1 MAVKTDVVGSQ
12 ASSTNILVRRI
23 IAYTVLVILVIL
35 SLFPFYLLIMN
46 ATREKKQTG
55 LQLYPSGLLWTNFKK
70 LFNSTTTVS
79 FGSVF
84 KALRNSLLISACA
97 SILSVYVSALTA
109 YAIHVF
115 DFKLRKIADMF
126 ILIVMMVPTQSSA
139 IGFYRMIKAWGMTDS
154 KSLIINYIP
163 LIIPAAAAPATYYFM
178 KQYLKSSLPLEIVE
192 ASRIDGCGEFMTFNR
207 IVTPILKPAY
217 AVQLIFTFV
226 AQWNNYFMPR
236 LVITSKSNY
245 TVPLV
250 LSAMRNAG
258 PQETDMG
265 LFYMYILIA
274 ILPVVVVY
282 LILSKFIIRG
292 VALGSVKG

>member
-23 IAYTVLVILVIL
+23 IAYTVLVILVVL
-35 SLFPFYLLIMN
+35 SLFPFYLLIIN

-55 LQLYPSGLLWTNFKK
+55 LQLYPGGLLWNNFKK
-70 LFNSTTTVS
+70 LFNSTTSVS
-79 FGSVF
+79 FGNVF
-84 KALRNSLLISACA
+84 NALKNSLIISAFA
-97 SILSVYVSALTA
+97 SFLCVYVSALTA

-115 DFKLRKIADMF
+115 DFKLRKVADMF

-139 IGFYRMIKAWGMTDS
+139 IGFYRMVKAWGMTGSDS
-154 KSLIINYIP
+154 AIINYIP

-178 KQYLKSSLPLEIVE
+178 KQYLKSALPLEIVE

-207 IVTPILKPAY
+207 IITPILKPAY

-226 AQWNNYFMPR
+226 ANWNNYFMPR
-236 LVITSKSNY
+236 LIIEKKSHY

-274 ILPVVVVY
+274 IAPVVIVY

>member
-46 ATREKKQTG
+46 ATRARKQTG

-154 KSLIINYIP
+154 KSLLINYIP

-274 ILPVVVVY
+274 ILPVVIVY

>member
-35 SLFPFYLLIMN
+35 SLFPFYLLLMN

-55 LQLYPSGLLWTNFKK
+55 LQLYPGGLLWNNFKK

-115 DFKLRKIADMF
+115 DFKLRKVADMF

-139 IGFYRMIKAWGMTDS
+139 IGFYRMVKAWGLTDS
-154 KSLIINYIP
+154 KSILINYIP

-178 KQYLKSSLPLEIVE
+178 KQYLKSALPLEIVE

-226 AQWNNYFMPR
+226 ANWNNYFMPR
-236 LVITSKSNY
+236 LVITSKANY

-274 ILPVVVVY
+274 ILPVVIVY

>member
-55 LQLYPSGLLWTNFKK
+55 LQLYPGGLLWTNFKK

-97 SILSVYVSALTA
+97 SFLSVYVSALTA

-115 DFKLRKIADMF
+115 DFKLRKVADMF

-139 IGFYRMIKAWGMTDS
+139 IGFYRMVKAWGMTDS
-154 KSLIINYIP
+154 KSLLFNYIP

-178 KQYLKSSLPLEIVE
+178 KQYLKSALPLEIVE

>member
-35 SLFPFYLLIMN
+35 SLFPFYLLLMN

-55 LQLYPSGLLWTNFKK
+55 LQLYPGGLLWNNFKK

-115 DFKLRKIADMF
+115 DFKLRKVADMF

-139 IGFYRMIKAWGMTDS
+139 IGFYRMVKAWGMTDS
-154 KSLIINYIP
+154 KSIFINYIP

-178 KQYLKSSLPLEIVE
+178 KQYLKSALPLEIVE

-226 AQWNNYFMPR
+226 ANWNNYFMPR
-236 LVITSKSNY
+236 LVITKKENY
-245 TVPLV
+245 TMPVMVSLLKGDIYKTEYGSIYLGLSLTVLPLV
-250 LSAMRNAG
+250 
-258 PQETDMG
+258 
-265 LFYMYILIA
+265 I
-274 ILPVVVVY
+274 VY
-282 LILSKFIIRG
+282 LLLSRYIVAG
-292 VALGSVKG
+292 VALGAVKG

>member
-55 LQLYPSGLLWTNFKK
+55 LQLYPGGLLWTNFKK

-97 SILSVYVSALTA
+97 SFLSVYVSALTA

-154 KSLIINYIP
+154 KSLLFNYIP

-178 KQYLKSSLPLEIVE
+178 KQYLKSALPLEIVE

>member
-1 MAVKTDVVGSQ
+1 MAIKTDVVGTQ
-12 ASSTNILVRRI
+12 VSSTNILVRRI

-35 SLFPFYLLIMN
+35 SLFPFYLLLMN

-55 LQLYPSGLLWTNFKK
+55 LQLYPGGLLWNNFKK

-115 DFKLRKIADMF
+115 DFKLRKVADMF

-139 IGFYRMIKAWGMTDS
+139 IGFYRMVKAWGMTDS
-154 KSLIINYIP
+154 KSIFINYIP

-178 KQYLKSSLPLEIVE
+178 KQYLKSALPLEIVE

-226 AQWNNYFMPR
+226 ANWNNYFMPR
-236 LVITSKSNY
+236 LVITKKENY

-274 ILPVVVVY
+274 VLPVVIVY
-282 LILSKFIIRG
+282 LVLSKFIIRG